1 MRLFGISDLHLS
13 LGVDKPMDIFGPQW
27 QGHEAKMR
35 TAWDAMVAQDDW
47 VMCGGDASWG
57 LTLAEAKADLDW
69 LGARPGNKV
78 LIRGNPCPWGP
89 PGTGGRAK
97 LHRIRPPSIPP

>member
-1 MRLFGISDLHLS
+1 MRLFAISDLHLS

-47 VMCGGDASWG
+47 VLCGGDLSAPAWVDPWYI
-57 LTLAEAKADLDW
+57 LDLEREALLSL
-69 LGARPGNKV
+69 LGEQKTRDRMVAMLK
-78 LIRGNPCPWGP
+78 
-89 PGTGGRAK
+89 TGKPLRN
-97 LHRIRPPSIPP
+97 